1 MFNCKYCNKE
11 CKNKNSLAQHE
22 IRCKENPE
30 HIIVHSNLG
39 EYLKPGHAHEN
50 QYTKAAKLGLPKPI
64 VSEETRKKLS
74 DKHSWKLMSNEQ
86 KAEVKEKISKTCS
99 EKAKS
104 GKWHKSVA
112 KNMHYK
118 YNDIDLDGSWEYKY
132 AIWLDKNNIKWI
144 RPTIRFEYHLD
155 NKIHYYTPDF
165 YLLETDEYIEVKGY
179 KTAKDDAKWAEFP
192 ADKKLKILFK
202 KDLKELGII

>member
-86 KAEVKEKISKTCS
+86 KAEIPPLNFAPKSNLVLKKQ
-99 EKAKS
+99 KA
-104 GKWHKSVA
+104 V
-112 KNMHYK
+112 
-118 YNDIDLDGSWEYKY
+118 NDISQ
-132 AIWLDKNNIKWI
+132 
-144 RPTIRFEYHLD
+144 
-155 NKIHYYTPDF
+155 
-165 YLLETDEYIEVKGY
+165 
-179 KTAKDDAKWAEFP
+179 
-192 ADKKLKILFK
+192 
-202 KDLKELGII
+202 